1 MQDCIFCKIVRKEA
15 PSLSIYEDEKT
26 LAFMELFPSA
36 PGHLMVMPKRHG
48 LSILDYERKEL
59 GDLLETVKK
68 VSDRLKKVMECDALT
83 IGINHLEKK
92 GVPHLH
98 IHIIPRW
105 ENDNGGIIQS
115 IVQKKSNETREKIA
129 EKLRK
134 D

>member
-1 MQDCIFCKIVRKEA
+1 MQYCIFCKVVRKEA